1 MIYIVVALP
10 AEAKPL
16 VDHFDLQR
24 WQANTAY
31 PLYHGDH
38 KALVVTGVGKA
49 AAVAGV
55 TFLHNEFGP
64 DREVAWLNVGV
75 AGHGIH
81 PLGSGFLAHTI
92 TDDSNGQRYYPPP
105 VLHFS
110 TPRESLITVDTPPA
124 QYPNTALVDM
134 EASGFYATA
143 SCLTTSELV
152 QCFKVVSDN
161 KESPVN
167 NVSAYRVTALICG
180 HLETIQEIVTTL
192 DHFSSCL
199 QALRKA
205 PQELELFQQRWR
217 FTVSEKHQLQ
227 KLLRRWQ
234 VLSPKRSAWSRDMGT
249 LRKAEDVLRLLRV
262 RVEAQPIQFDTLRR
276 D

>member
-1 MIYIVVALP
+1 MIHIVVALP

-16 VDHFDLQR
+16 VDHFDLRR
-24 WQANTAY
+24 WQARTTY

-38 KALVVTGVGKA
+38 KALVVTGVGKT

-55 TFLHNEFGP
+55 TFLHNEFGK

-92 TDDSNGQRYYPPP
+92 TDDSNGQHYYPPH
-105 VLHFS
+105 VLPFA
-110 TPRESLITVDTPPA
+110 TPRDSLITVDTPPA
-124 QYPNTALVDM
+124 EYPDSALVDM

-143 SCLTTSELV
+143 SSLTTSELV

-161 KESPVN
+161 KGSPAN
-167 NVSAYRVTALICG
+167 NVSAKRVTALIG
-180 HLETIQEIVTTL
+180 SHLKTIQEIVTIL
-192 DHFSSCL
+192 DDASSRL

-217 FTVSEKHQLQ
+217 FTVSEKHQLRR
-227 KLLRRWQ
+227 LLQRWQ
-234 VLSPKRSAWSRDMGT
+234 ALSPKRSAWSRDMGT

-262 RVEAQPIQFDTLRR
+262 RVEAQLIQFDTLRR

>member
-1 MIYIVVALP
+1 MIHIVVALP

-24 WQANTAY
+24 WQAHTAY

-38 KALVVTGVGKA
+38 KALVVTGVGKT

-55 TFLHNEFGP
+55 TFLHNVVGP
-64 DREVAWLNVGV
+64 DRDAAWLNVGV

-92 TDDSNGQRYYPPP
+92 TDDGDGQRYYPPP
-105 VLHFS
+105 VLPFAI
-110 TPRESLITVDTPPA
+110 PRESLITVDTPSA
-124 QYPNTALVDM
+124 EYPDSALVDM

-143 SCLTTSELV
+143 SSLTTSELV

-161 KESPVN
+161 KESPAN
-167 NVSAYRVTALICG
+167 HVSANSVTALIRS
-180 HLETIQEIVTTL
+180 HLKTIQEIATTL
-192 DHFSSCL
+192 DGFSSRL
-199 QALRKA
+199 HALREA
-205 PQELELFQQRWR
+205 PQELELFQRCWR
-217 FTVSEKHQLQ
+217 FTVSEKHQLR

-234 VLSPKRSAWSRDMGT
+234 VLSPERSAWSHDMDT
-249 LRKAEDVLRLLRV
+249 LHKAEDVLTLLRV
-262 RVEAQPIQFDTLRR
+262 RVEAQLIQFDRLRR

>member
-1 MIYIVVALP
+1 MIHIVVALP

-49 AAVAGV
+49 AAAAGV
-55 TFLHNEFGP
+55 TFLHNVFDT

-105 VLHFS
+105 VLPFA
-110 TPRESLITVDTPPA
+110 TPRESLITVDTPSA
-124 QYPNTALVDM
+124 EYPDSALVDM

-143 SCLTTSELV
+143 SSLTTSELV

-161 KESPVN
+161 KDSPAN
-167 NVSAYRVTALICG
+167 NIDATRVTALIRS
-180 HLETIQEIVTTL
+180 HLKTIQEIVITL
-192 DHFSSCL
+192 DHFSTHL

-217 FTVSEKHQLQ
+217 FTVSEKHQLR

-234 VLSPKRSAWSRDMGT
+234 VLAPKRSAWSCDMDT
-249 LRKAEDVLRLLRV
+249 LKKAKDVLTLLRV
-262 RVEAQPIQFDTLRR
+262 RVESQLIRFDTLRR